1 MAELDP
7 TTFRPETRALHSGQK
22 PDPATN
28 ARAVPIYA
36 TTSYVFDDAA
46 HAARLFGLQEFG
58 NIYTRI
64 MNPTTDVFEQRV
76 AALEGGV
83 AALGLASGQAAE
95 TLSILN
101 LARTGDNI
109 VSSSSIYG
117 GTYNLFPHTLP
128 KIGITTT
135 FVDGTDPSAF
145 GRAIDEK
152 TKAVFLELIG
162 NPRLDIHD
170 LASIADVAHARGVP
184 VIVDNTFAPLLAQPI
199 KHGADIVIHSAT
211 KWIGGHGT
219 AIGGVVVDGGTFDWA
234 ASASGSSRTSST
246 RIRRTTAISYTAAF
260 GNLAFILKLRVQGL
274 RDIGAALSP
283 FNAFL
288 FLQGLE
294 TLPLRITRHSE
305 NALAV
310 AKWLETRPEVTWVSY
325 PGLESHPSHKL
336 AKRYLT
342 GGFGGVVTFGVKGG
356 VEAGRRL
363 IDNVQIFSLLANV
376 GDAKSLIIHPAST
389 THSQLEPEEQL
400 ATGTS
405 PRTSSGCRSV
415 SSTSTTSSQTS
426 SRRWPQPPPRTRPTA
441 SSSARPGDGRA
452 RTTRA
457 TAVARPVR
465 SRWLVLRPGPAAS
478 NRSLSG
484 RSSST
489 IGTTLPALT
498 VAYRHDGPGPDEAP
512 AGPGDPRADRVGRR
526 GRRLVGAAHRA
537 GPGARHGPVR
547 GPGGEPARRPLRD
560 DRPDLARSRDRA
572 AVRRRRSRAS
582 RRATRHA
589 PNGAS
594 SMHSGS
600 NASSSSSAARSAGW
614 SRSRS
619 RSTRPEAVRAVMPIA
634 APAATGPMAV
644 AWNHLQI
651 QLIDRLGLDGLAL
664 ARELAM
670 TTYRSEA
677 DFDERFGR
685 DDRARRYAVDRQLS
699 RPSGAKARSTD
710 STRRHTAILAGA
722 MDRHDIGVAWGG
734 LDGAFARW
742 RAAGRD

>member
-22 PDPATN
+22 PDPTTN

-83 AALGLASGQAAE
+83 AALGVASGQAAE

-101 LARTGDNI
+101 LARAGDNI
-109 VSSSSIYG
+109 VSSSSLYG
-117 GTYNLFPHTLP
+117 GTYNLFTHTLP

-135 FVDGTDPSAF
+135 YVDGSDPSAF
-145 GRAIDEK
+145 GRAINEK

-162 NPRLDIHD
+162 NPRLDVHD

-234 ASASGSSRTSST
+234 ASERFKQDFVDPDPSYHG
-246 RIRRTTAISYTAAF
+246 ISYTGAF

-274 RDIGAALSP
+274 RDLGAALSP
-283 FNAFL
+283 FNSFL

-310 AKWLETRPEVTWVSY
+310 AKWLQTRPEVTWVSY

-342 GGFGGVVTFGVKGG
+342 GGYGGIVTFGVKGG

-389 THSQLEPEEQL
+389 THSQLDPEEQA
-400 ATGTS
+400 ATGVT
-405 PRTSSGCRSV
+405 PDLIRLSV
-415 SSTSTTSSQTS
+415 GLEHVDDLLADLEQ
-426 SRRWPQPPPRTRPTA
+426 
-441 SSSARPGDGRA
+441 
-452 RTTRA
+452 
-457 TAVARPVR
+457 
-465 SRWLVLRPGPAAS
+465 
-478 NRSLSG
+478 
-484 RSSST
+484 
-489 IGTTLPALT
+489 ALT
-498 VAYRHDGPGPDEAP
+498 EATVETPNDG
-512 AGPGDPRADRVGRR
+512 V
-526 GRRLVGAAHRA
+526 LVGAA
-537 GPGARHGPVR
+537 G
-547 GPGGEPARRPLRD
+547 
-560 DRPDLARSRDRA
+560 
-572 AVRRRRSRAS
+572 
-582 RRATRHA
+582 
-589 PNGAS
+589 
-594 SMHSGS
+594 
-600 NASSSSSAARSAGW
+600 
-614 SRSRS
+614 
-619 RSTRPEAVRAVMPIA
+619 
-634 APAATGPMAV
+634 
-644 AWNHLQI
+644 
-651 QLIDRLGLDGLAL
+651 
-664 ARELAM
+664 
-670 TTYRSEA
+670 
-677 DFDERFGR
+677 
-685 DDRARRYAVDRQLS
+685 
-699 RPSGAKARSTD
+699 
-710 STRRHTAILAGA
+710 
-722 MDRHDIGVAWGG
+722 
-734 LDGAFARW
+734 
-742 RAAGRD
+742 